1 MNLEGWGHVST
12 PNICPLSHQSMGHG
26 GSHLPMQSESVKTQ
40 DQEFWEADTTVFG
53 RGDLCLP

>member
-1 MNLEGWGHVST
+1 MNLEGWGHVVT
-12 PNICPLSHQSMGHG
+12 HNICPHSHQSMGRG
-26 GSHLPMQSESVKTQ
+26 ESHLPMQLESVKTQ